1 MYNVSEIKFNP
12 LNIQNTVLIT
22 QHVKPIEQQ
31 IQNMDDKMYSNTKPA
46 ELSSI
51 INYNSNKKVDVKY
64 IASAFL
70 NVKMSDIQTKTAY

>member
-1 MYNVSEIKFNP
+1 MYNVSGIKLNP
-12 LNIQNTVLIT
+12 LSIQNTVLIT
-22 QHVKPIEQQ
+22 QHIKPLEPQ
-31 IQNMDDKMYSNTKPA
+31 IQNMNDKMYSNAKPA